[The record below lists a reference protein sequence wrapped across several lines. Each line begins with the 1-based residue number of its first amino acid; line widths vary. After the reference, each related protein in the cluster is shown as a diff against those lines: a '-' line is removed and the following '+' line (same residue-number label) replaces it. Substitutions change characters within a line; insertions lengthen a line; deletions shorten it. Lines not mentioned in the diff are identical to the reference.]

1 MRWGEATKLRP
12 ADLDLFRKRVS
23 IPRNA
28 VRTGDAI
35 VVGTPKSHETR
46 TVPLTADLVR
56 LLAQQCDGKGRDDLL
71 FPNRSGGYLRPSKW
85 FRAAGRQANGPLT
98 SPHQLRHVTAGLEVA
113 GGPSVKSLQQMP
125 DHSSAALTLDVYSGL
140 SMATWTT
147 LQTECLRRLPAN
159 APARGFLAETGHLTE
174 HGLAAR
180 EHNRAD
186 NALMR

>member
-1 MRWGEATKLRP
+1 MSYCGLRWGEATKLRP

-71 FPNRSGGYLRPSKW
+71 FPNRSGGYCDR
-85 FRAAGRQANGPLT
+85 ANG
-98 SPHQLRHVTAGLEVA
+98 
-113 GGPSVKSLQQMP
+113 
-125 DHSSAALTLDVYSGL
+125 SGL
-140 SMATWTT
+140 
-147 LQTECLRRLPAN
+147 PAVR
-159 APARGFLAETGHLTE
+159 PTG
-174 HGLAAR
+174 R
-180 EHNRAD
+180 
-186 NALMR
+186 